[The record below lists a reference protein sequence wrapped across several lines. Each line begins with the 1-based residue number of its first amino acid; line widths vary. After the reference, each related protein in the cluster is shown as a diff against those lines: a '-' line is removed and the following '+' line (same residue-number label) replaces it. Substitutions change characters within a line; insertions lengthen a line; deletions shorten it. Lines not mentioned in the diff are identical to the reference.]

1 MAGLMGQVPA
11 WKLIAIDP
19 LPIIRSLEE
28 EDLDVEGDSL
38 ASMVD
43 EASDEASDEP
53 HDTHP
58 SSVTGLVET
67 SDGKNGGPAS
77 VPQGSW

>member
-1 MAGLMGQVPA
+1 MAGLMAQVPA

-43 EASDEASDEP
+43 EASDEP

-67 SDGKNGGPAS
+67 SDGKNGGPTP